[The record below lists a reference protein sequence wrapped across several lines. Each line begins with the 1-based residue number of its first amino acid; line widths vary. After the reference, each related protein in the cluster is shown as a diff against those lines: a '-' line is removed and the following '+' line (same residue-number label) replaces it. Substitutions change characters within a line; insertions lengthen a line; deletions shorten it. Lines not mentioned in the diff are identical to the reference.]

1 MQRILALLP
10 LVALLAPMADG
21 QDAAS
26 RRERFQL
33 FNACRPT
40 RLLIEGL
47 SDEAGKIGL
56 TEENL
61 QVAAES
67 RLRAARLYTEDW
79 RRADSARLYVNV
91 NVVGRAFAIDVYYE
105 KRVSDA
111 FGGSGLAIN
120 RVRPLSAPRPVP
132 SRVPARQRRGLRLPG
147 RPALGT
153 PGARAGAAPGVEL
166 LLPANRR
173 SRCDQYTQAPQ

>member
-40 RLLIEGL
+40 RLLIEDL

-61 QVAAES
+61 QVAAER

-79 RRADSARLYVNV
+79 RRADSARLDVNV

-173 SRCDQYTQAPQ
+173 SR